1 MAVKFL
7 SDISTQEAIQFKNAS
22 GSNAGKIDQVGDN
35 LVISNAVGD
44 ILFGDTNADVYI
56 GDGVNSVDVLFEQSG
71 SIKAEDGSTGVTLTL
86 GSADTSL
93 SIYAPTITNL
103 SAQNSEAT
111 SLMINSS
118 GVVGTRE
125 LGSLAFSSATY
136 DNYGSWNLKT
146 GGTQRTTVG
155 SGGTLDI
162 VGGTNVTATY
172 SAGGVVTLASTDTW
186 LTNTN
191 ARPGIVASGANQI
204 NKVWKTDESGNPA
217 WRDDSDTVYS
227 TATSSTLG
235 LVKIGYTENG
245 KNYPVELSSGKMFVN
260 VPWTDNN
267 TTYSNATTSADGLMS
282 STDKTKLDGI
292 ATGADVTPSWVP
304 SSDPSYLTTSSAA
317 STYATS
323 DHGHSDATTSSAGFM
338 SSTDKTKLDGIAA
351 SANNYSLPAGSSTV
365 RGGFKI
371 GYAENGKN
379 YPVEVSSEKMFVNV
393 PWTDNNTTYSAGTN
407 ISLSGS
413 TFNLNEFIDNA
424 YPYQNR
430 RWGNSNGVYMPA
442 VKGGL
447 YATNNSSVT
456 GRLQIKLP
464 HYKAA
469 IMQSFV
475 IDVYEYDTDRFHSY
489 IVSGYTYNDTN
500 ATWYNTSAIA
510 IQDSDNRNLNVRFG
524 SDETND
530 FQCVSIGE
538 TSTSWSYPQ
547 VVVRD
552 YMGGYDASNSEV
564 LGEWEIAFVTTDTA
578 TYDITHST
586 NHPIVASSRIS
597 GSVAIANGGTGATTA
612 AGARTNLG
620 AASTSAATTSAN
632 GLMSSTDKSK
642 LDGIDTGAD
651 VTPSWVPSSDPS
663 YLTTSSAASTY
674 ATTDHGHSD
683 ATTSS
688 AGFMSSTDKT
698 KLDGIAA
705 SANNYS
711 LPTASSTVL
720 GGIKVGT
727 NLSISN
733 GVLSATDT
741 DTWVSNTNARAGYV
755 ASGAGQ
761 ANKVW
766 KTDESGNPAWRED
779 SDTNTNYYVSGLS
792 FATGTGV
799 LTATVSGATNQT
811 VDLDGRYLELGGG
824 TMTGNIIL
832 GSNKIAADTTSPT
845 AHIQVGAGT
854 TNTGNRSDVAL
865 LGESNSGGIANALG
879 LVNTAS
885 GTNSNGVALN
895 FHNGNAWSPTGQ
907 IITRQ
912 NSSGTAT
919 DSAMQFYTYSGGL
932 NHRMSIKSD
941 GTIRFNAYGA
951 GLISSDANG
960 NLSVDTSTYL
970 TGVPSKSVGI
980 AELDV
985 TDGSSGQVLTTDG
998 NGTLSFSTVSAGG
1011 SNYYLDGITRTS
1023 GTNTL
1028 VFSVSGTTN
1037 QSYTFGSNAFTSYT
1051 DHSTQGYLTTET
1063 YTAHENTS
1071 DLSGIYGDTANGT
1084 KIDTITV
1091 DANGHITAI
1100 TTGATGNMTGFYV
1113 EDGDGTEVQI
1123 NNANEWKFVEGGGI
1137 DINWTDTST
1146 GSDTDP
1152 YDLTF
1157 SIAANGVSATQLN
1170 VVGDGTSGQVLTSDG
1185 DGTFSWTNKTT
1196 NTNTVTSVGVSG
1208 SETTGTV
1215 TLAGSG
1221 ATTVSQEGSTITID
1235 STNTQYSNAT
1245 TSAAGLMSSTD
1256 KTKLDGIATNA
1267 DVTPSWVPATDPG
1280 YLTAHP
1286 AITEATTNLSN
1297 SGRTYIQSIT
1307 LDSNGHVTGVSTGT
1321 ETVTNTNTTYSAG
1334 SGLDLSSTTFSV
1346 EADLRDGITH
1356 VGKDTSNYITFDS
1369 TNGRIDFYAGGVFV
1383 ARMESDGDLHVKGD
1397 VIAFSSIFA

>member
-35 LVISNAVGD
+35 LVISNAIGD

-172 SAGGVVTLASTDTW
+172 SAGGVVTLSATDTDTW
-186 LTNTN
+186 VSNTN
-191 ARPGIVASGANQI
+191 ARAGYVASGAGQI

-217 WRDDSDTVYS
+217 WRDDANTANTNYYLSGASFATGTGVLTLTV
-227 TATSSTLG
+227 TGATNQT
-235 LVKIGYTENG
+235 V
-245 KNYPVELSSGKMFVN
+245 
-260 VPWTDNN
+260 D
-267 TTYSNATTSADGLMS
+267 
-282 STDKTKLDGI
+282 LDGRYLEI
-292 ATGADVTPSWVP
+292 AGDTMTGTLTMENSAVP
-304 SSDPSYLTTSSAA
+304 FKFVET
-317 STYATS
+317 
-323 DHGHSDATTSSAGFM
+323 GHTGTGKYWRM
-338 SSTDKTKLDGIAA
+338 PLDGGNIRFDVDTTNTNGNGTFSSYTDVLLLKANGDVQLSNYGAGILKTDA
-351 SANNYSLPAGSSTV
+351 SG
-365 RGGFKI
+365 
-371 GYAENGKN
+371 
-379 YPVEVSSEKMFVNV
+379 
-393 PWTDNNTTYSAGTN
+393 N
-407 ISLSGS
+407 ISL
-413 TFNLNEFIDNA
+413 D
-424 YPYQNR
+424 
-430 RWGNSNGVYMPA
+430 
-442 VKGGL
+442 
-447 YATNNSSVT
+447 
-456 GRLQIKLP
+456 
-464 HYKAA
+464 
-469 IMQSFV
+469 
-475 IDVYEYDTDRFHSY
+475 
-489 IVSGYTYNDTN
+489 
-500 ATWYNTSAIA
+500 
-510 IQDSDNRNLNVRFG
+510 
-524 SDETND
+524 
-530 FQCVSIGE
+530 
-538 TSTSWSYPQ
+538 TST
-547 VVVRD
+547 
-552 YMGGYDASNSEV
+552 
-564 LGEWEIAFVTTDTA
+564 
-578 TYDITHST
+578 
-586 NHPIVASSRIS
+586 
-597 GSVAIANGGTGATTA
+597 
-612 AGARTNLG
+612 
-620 AASTSAATTSAN
+620 
-632 GLMSSTDKSK
+632 
-642 LDGIDTGAD
+642 
-651 VTPSWVPSSDPS
+651 

-711 LPTASSTVL
+711 LPTASSSVL

-727 NLSISN
+727 NLTISN

-761 ANKVW
+761 NNKVW
-766 KTDESGNPAWRED
+766 KTDESGNPAWRDD

-879 LVNTAS
+879 LVNTAT
-885 GTNSNGVALN
+885 GANSNGVALN
-895 FHNGNAWSPTGQ
+895 FHNGSAWSPTGQ
-907 IITRQ
+907 IITKQ
-912 NSSGTAT
+912 NSSGTST

-951 GLISSDANG
+951 GFITSDASG

-970 TGVPSKSVGI
+970 TSVPSKSVGI

-998 NGTLSFSTVSAGG
+998 NGTLSFSTVSSGG
-1011 SNYYLDGITRTS
+1011 SNYYLDGITRTAS
-1023 GTNTL
+1023 TNTL
-1028 VFSVSGTTN
+1028 VFSVSGATN
-1037 QSYTFGSNAFTSYT
+1037 QSYTFGANAFTSYT

-1071 DLSGIYGDTANGT
+1071 DLTGTYGSTANGT
-1084 KIDTITV
+1084 KIDQITV

-1123 NNANEWKFVEGGGI
+1123 NNANEWKFVEGAGI

-1157 SIAANGVSATQLN
+1157 SIASNGVSATQLN

-1208 SETTGTV
+1208 SEATGTITIAGSGATSVSQSGNTVTISSTDNNTTYSAATTSADGLMSSTDKTKLDGVATGANAYVHPTGAGNKHIPTGGAAGQFLKYSSSGTAVWATPSYTTNTNTVTSVGVSGSETTGTV
-1215 TLAGSG
+1215 TIAASG
-1221 ATTVSQEGSTITID
+1221 AASVSQSGNTITINATD
-1235 STNTQYSNAT
+1235 TNTQYSNAT

-1267 DVTPSWVPATDPG
+1267 DVTPTWVPATDPS

-1286 AITEATTNLSN
+1286 AVTEATTNLSN

-1334 SGLDLSSTTFSV
+1334 GGLDLTGTTFSV

-1356 VGKDTSNYITFDS
+1356 VGKDANNYITFDS

-1397 VIAFSSIFA
+1397 VIAFSNIFA

>member
-35 LVISNAVGD
+35 LVISNAIGD

-172 SAGGVVTLASTDTW
+172 SAGGVVTLSATDTDTW
-186 LTNTN
+186 VSNTN
-191 ARPGIVASGANQI
+191 ARAGYVASGAGQI
-204 NKVWKTDESGNPA
+204 NKVWKTDASGNPA
-217 WRDDSDTVYS
+217 WRDDANTANTNYYLSGASFATGTGVLTLTV
-227 TATSSTLG
+227 TGATNQT
-235 LVKIGYTENG
+235 V
-245 KNYPVELSSGKMFVN
+245 
-260 VPWTDNN
+260 D
-267 TTYSNATTSADGLMS
+267 
-282 STDKTKLDGI
+282 LDGRYLEI
-292 ATGADVTPSWVP
+292 AGDTMTGTLTMENSAVP
-304 SSDPSYLTTSSAA
+304 FKFVET
-317 STYATS
+317 
-323 DHGHSDATTSSAGFM
+323 GHTGTGKYWRM
-338 SSTDKTKLDGIAA
+338 PLDGGNIRFDVDTTNTNGNGTF
-351 SANNYSLPAGSSTV
+351 SSYTDVLLLKANGDVQLSNYGAGIL
-365 RGGFKI
+365 K
-371 GYAENGKN
+371 
-379 YPVEVSSEKMFVNV
+379 
-393 PWTDNNTTYSAGTN
+393 TDTSGN
-407 ISLSGS
+407 ISL
-413 TFNLNEFIDNA
+413 D
-424 YPYQNR
+424 
-430 RWGNSNGVYMPA
+430 
-442 VKGGL
+442 
-447 YATNNSSVT
+447 
-456 GRLQIKLP
+456 
-464 HYKAA
+464 
-469 IMQSFV
+469 
-475 IDVYEYDTDRFHSY
+475 
-489 IVSGYTYNDTN
+489 
-500 ATWYNTSAIA
+500 
-510 IQDSDNRNLNVRFG
+510 
-524 SDETND
+524 
-530 FQCVSIGE
+530 
-538 TSTSWSYPQ
+538 TST
-547 VVVRD
+547 
-552 YMGGYDASNSEV
+552 
-564 LGEWEIAFVTTDTA
+564 
-578 TYDITHST
+578 
-586 NHPIVASSRIS
+586 
-597 GSVAIANGGTGATTA
+597 
-612 AGARTNLG
+612 
-620 AASTSAATTSAN
+620 
-632 GLMSSTDKSK
+632 
-642 LDGIDTGAD
+642 
-651 VTPSWVPSSDPS
+651 

-711 LPTASSTVL
+711 LPTASSSVL

-727 NLSISN
+727 NLTISN

-761 ANKVW
+761 NNKVW
-766 KTDESGNPAWRED
+766 KTDESGNPAWRDD

-885 GTNSNGVALN
+885 GANSNGVALN
-895 FHNGNAWSPTGQ
+895 FHNGSAWSPTGQ

-912 NSSGTAT
+912 NSSGTST
-919 DSAMQFYTYSGGL
+919 DSSMQFFTYAGGL

-951 GLISSDANG
+951 GLITSDASG

-970 TGVPSKSVGI
+970 TSVPSKSVGI

-1011 SNYYLDGITRTS
+1011 SNYYLDGITRTPS
-1023 GTNTL
+1023 TNTL
-1028 VFSVSGTTN
+1028 VFSVSGATN
-1037 QSYTFGSNAFTSYT
+1037 QSYTFGANAFTSYT

-1071 DLSGIYGDTANGT
+1071 DLTGTYGSTANGT
-1084 KIDTITV
+1084 KIDEITV

-1123 NNANEWKFVEGGGI
+1123 NNANEWKFVEGAGI

-1157 SIAANGVSATQLN
+1157 SIASNGVSATQLN

-1208 SETTGTV
+1208 SEATGTITIAGSGATSVSQSGNTLTISSTDNNTTYSAATTSADGLMSSTDKTKLDGVATGANAYVHPTSAGNKHIPSGGAAGQFLKYSSSGTAVWATPSYTTNTDTVTSVGISGSETTGTV
-1215 TLAGSG
+1215 TLAASG
-1221 ATTVSQEGSTITID
+1221 AASVSQSGSTVTI
-1235 STNTQYSNAT
+1235 SATNTEYSAAT

-1256 KTKLDGIATNA
+1256 KTKLDGISTGA
-1267 DVTPSWVPATDPG
+1267 DVTPTWVPATDPS

-1286 AITEATTNLSN
+1286 AVTEATTNLSN

-1334 SGLDLSSTTFSV
+1334 SGLDLTSTTFSV

-1397 VIAFSSIFA
+1397 VIAFSNIFA